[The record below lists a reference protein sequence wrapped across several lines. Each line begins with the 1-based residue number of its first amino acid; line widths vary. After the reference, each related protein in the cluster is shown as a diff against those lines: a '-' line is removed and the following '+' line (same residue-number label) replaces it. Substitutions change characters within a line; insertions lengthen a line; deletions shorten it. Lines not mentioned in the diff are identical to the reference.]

1 MDRIVEGHS
10 SKCMPKCKPKS
21 KPQKK
26 VQAKVQATR
35 KSASQSA
42 SHQQKWKSKSKPQKK
57 CEPKCKQQKNV
68 QAKVQAAKK
77 VQAKVQA
84 TKKVQAKVQATKKAQ
99 AKVQASVIAVIVG
112 IVQLVSHWTCGMQF
126 MHCGWQPVSSQGQ
139 GPTSWSCAV
148 PCRKTK
154 RAERAKRKV
163 DLFEPHEVALT
174 LFSPKTYVQDTNH
187 ALRCQ
192 KLGQGMMF

>member
-35 KSASQSA
+35 KSASQGA

-57 CEPKCKQQKNV
+57 GEPKCKQQKTCKPKSKPQKKCKPKSKPQKSAIQSPSN
-68 QAKVQAAKK
+68 KK
-77 VQAKVQA
+77 VQAKVR
-84 TKKVQAKVQATKKAQ
+84 
-99 AKVQASVIAVIVG
+99 ASVIVVIIG

>member
-1 MDRIVEGHS
+1 MHA
-10 SKCMPKCKPKS
+10 
-21 KPQKK
+21 K
-26 VQAKVQATR
+26 VQAKVQATK
-35 KSASQSA
+35 KSASQSP
-42 SHQQKWKSKSKPQKK
+42 SHKKK
-57 CEPKCKQQKNV
+57 CKPKCKPPTEVEVKVQAKKKVRAKVQATKNV

-84 TKKVQAKVQATKKAQ
+84 TKKVQAKVQATKKVQ
-99 AKVQASVIAVIVG
+99 AKVQASVIVVIIG
-112 IVQLVSHWTCGMQF
+112 IVQLVSRWTCGMQF

-139 GPTSWSCAV
+139 GPASWSCAV